1 MSKLEFE
8 LRNNAKL
15 ESDVSSYLQQG
26 IRDAASSVHID
37 CTKGGEDLTKSVL
50 VILQQPTYSKMY
62 QSATRDG
69 KNPLCVV
76 VTL

>member
-8 LRNNAKL
+8 LLNNAKL

-26 IRDAASSVHID
+26 INTAASSVAIN
-37 CTKGGEDLTKSVL
+37 CSKGGEDLTKSVL
-50 VILQQPTYSKMY
+50 VVLQQPTYSKMY
-62 QSATRDG
+62 QRAARDG